1 MIFSID
7 RSQKPRQSLPQLDP
21 KRFLIMKKSVLLP
34 IVFTVALASLARF
47 TLAAPLGTA
56 FTYEGHLTSGTNPA
70 NGHYDFTFKL
80 FDAISGPSQHG
91 STLTNPS
98 VVVAKG
104 LFTTQLDFGAGIF
117 DGTAYWLEIGVRTN
131 GGGSFTTLVPRQPVT
146 PSPYA
151 IFSPTAGTATTAGSA
166 TSVAAN
172 GVSGSAIQDA
182 SITAPKI
189 AMGQVVKSLNTLH
202 DHLTLAAG
210 MNLTLTTVGNTL
222 TLDSPTWSLTGNAGT
237 TTPANFLGTTDNQPL
252 DLKVFGQRGLELQY
266 SSVGSGGI
274 ILFGSH
280 YGVNVLGGYWGNT

>member
-34 IVFTVALASLARF
+34 IVFTVALASLAPF
-47 TLAAPLGTA
+47 IQAAPLGTA

-80 FDAISGPSQHG
+80 FDASAGPTQHG
-91 STLTNPS
+91 SSLTNPA
-98 VVVAKG
+98 VVVSKG
-104 LFTTQLDFGAGIF
+104 LFTTELDFGAGIF

-131 GGGSFTTLVPRQPVT
+131 GGGSFTTLAPRQSVT

-151 IFSPTAGTATTAGSA
+151 IFSPSAGSAGTASSA

-172 GVSGSAIQDA
+172 GVSGSAIQNG

-189 AMGQVVKSLNTLH
+189 APGEVVKSLNTLH
-202 DHLTLAAG
+202 DHLTLADG

-222 TLDSPTWSLTGNAGT
+222 TFDSPTWSLTGNAGT
-237 TTPANFLGTTDNQPL
+237 ALPANFLGTTDAQPL
-252 DLKVFGQRGLELQY
+252 EFRVNSTRGLRLEFTGRTT
-266 SSVGSGGI
+266 SSGFLITHADS
-274 ILFGSH
+274 
-280 YGVNVLGGYWGNT
+280 VN